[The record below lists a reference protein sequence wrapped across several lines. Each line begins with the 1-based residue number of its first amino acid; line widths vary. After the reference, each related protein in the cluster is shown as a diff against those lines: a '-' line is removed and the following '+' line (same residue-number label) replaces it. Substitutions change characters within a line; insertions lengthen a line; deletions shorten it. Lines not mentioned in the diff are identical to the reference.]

1 MDYTAGGSKLGWFVN
16 LYTSCN
22 SCGTVFQ
29 VTTAN
34 LKEAGGQVRC
44 GYCHE
49 VFDAFDSLTAQIPRN
64 PPREVESPIM
74 ESRQTKKTF
83 EDHVS
88 PDEAKYESLEVE
100 ENLDGDDADVNL
112 YETEF
117 RGSPPPTGN
126 LLRLAILFLS
136 VLAVL
141 QWVYLERQEI
151 VQKYPGLYETI
162 VDLCNLPECGSH
174 IINST
179 VWLDIQSSDL
189 LLDKSANNESAE
201 LRLLIRNRATFAV
214 RYPDLELNLLNSDGK
229 EVARHLFIPID
240 YLDDHS
246 RNSAFKGDS
255 EASLSIGF
263 ESPMEGIT
271 EYRLNLL
278 PHRNLK
284 TTR

>member
-1 MDYTAGGSKLGWFVN
+1 MN

-49 VFDAFDSLTAQIPRN
+49 VFDAFDSLTTQIPHN
-64 PPREVESPIM
+64 APREVESAVM
-74 ESRQTKKTF
+74 DSRQAKKTF

-88 PDEAKYESLEVE
+88 PDEAKHESLADG
-100 ENLDGDDADVNL
+100 ENLDREDVDVNL

-117 RGSPPPTGN
+117 RGSPPPTRN
-126 LLRLAILFLS
+126 LSRLAILFLS
-136 VLAVL
+136 VLAIL
-141 QWVYLERQEI
+141 QWGYLERQEI
-151 VQKYPGLYETI
+151 VQKYPGLYEAI
-162 VDLCNLPECGSH
+162 VELCRYPECGSH
-174 IINST
+174 VINST

-201 LRLLIRNRATFAV
+201 LRLLIRNRATFDV
-214 RYPDLELNLLNSDGK
+214 HYPDLELNLLNSEGI
-229 EVARHLFIPID
+229 EVTRHLFIPID
-240 YLDDHS
+240 YLDNYS
-246 RNSAFKGDS
+246 RDSGFRGDS
-255 EASLSIGF
+255 EAILTIAF
-263 ESPMEGIT
+263 ESPMAGIT
-271 EYRLNLL
+271 DYRLNLL
-278 PHRNLK
+278 PHRNLR